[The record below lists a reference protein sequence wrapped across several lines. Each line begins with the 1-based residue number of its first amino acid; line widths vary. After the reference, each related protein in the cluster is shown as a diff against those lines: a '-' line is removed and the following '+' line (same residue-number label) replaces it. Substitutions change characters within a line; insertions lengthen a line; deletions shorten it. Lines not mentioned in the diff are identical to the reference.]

1 MVLLDFHMMFNEGV
15 IDKGNGTMELARR
28 FKTFEDENT
37 RIGVKCCNHWGK
49 KQYIRDLIQIN
60 RSLGPFTDK
69 AKPDINYFTDGYYFT
84 V

>member
-1 MVLLDFHMMFNEGV
+1 MMFNEGV

-60 RSLGPFTDK
+60 
-69 AKPDINYFTDGYYFT
+69 
-84 V
+84 